1 MFDNIVERGQISS
14 NTALFFNA
22 NSKKKTKLKYLLYS
36 VTNLRTSVVD
46 PDPDHCCQMAEFPA
60 K

>member
-1 MFDNIVERGQISS
+1 MFDNIVERGQLSS

-36 VTNLRTSVVD
+36 VTNLVVDLD
-46 PDPDHCCQMAEFPA
+46 PDPQGSGTFARSGI
-60 K
+60 